1 MNPAFSNMENRGMN
15 LALDYDDTYTRDPIF
30 WDAVID
36 LAQKRG
42 HKVYC
47 ITARHDTPINH
58 NEVHRDLGKLI
69 GTDAC
74 LFTSMMAKKKYAYSK
89 GINIDVWIDDMPVF
103 VDTGLKDENDFTS
116 LWI

>member
-1 MNPAFSNMENRGMN
+1 MN

-47 ITARHDTPINH
+47 ITARHN
-58 NEVHRDLGKLI
+58 NLSNQAEVMGALGKLI
-69 GTDAC
+69 GKDAC
-74 LFTSMMAKKKYAYSK
+74 LFTSLTAKKKYAYK
-89 GINIDVWIDDMPVF
+89 MGINIDVWIDDSPYF
-103 VDTGLKDENDFTS
+103 VDNGVDVKQDNDFTS